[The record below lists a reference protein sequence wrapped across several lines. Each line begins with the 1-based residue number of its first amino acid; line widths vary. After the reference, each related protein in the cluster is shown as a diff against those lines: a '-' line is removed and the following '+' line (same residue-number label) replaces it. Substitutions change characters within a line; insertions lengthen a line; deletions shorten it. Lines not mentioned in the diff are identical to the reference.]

1 LYVAVWRDSRP
12 LPGTTRVALS
22 AYGYLLFFVGTVAT
36 AILAREAEVVCV
48 LLVTMVFAGLFSSR
62 SLRLLLHWQIWVF
75 VLPTLALSPLLIGD
89 RDFLLWGVM
98 LSQEGFWAGVW
109 MVTRALSIALAAA
122 AFARMVS
129 VAQMAQLFEGLRL
142 KGLGFA
148 LGVATNVLPTIRETI
163 DTSYHAMRLRGG
175 FRSRRLHTLKL
186 LLVTVI
192 AGSLQRG
199 DDIVWAAE
207 ARAFDPARS
216 QGQPIVIARA
226 DVALAAY
233 MGALALVLLIL

>member
-1 LYVAVWRDSRP
+1 MAVLRDSRL
-12 LPGTTRVALS
+12 LPAAPRVLFS

-36 AILAREAEVVCV
+36 AILAREAEVVFV
-48 LLVTMVFAGLFSSR
+48 LLATIVFAGLFSGKA
-62 SLRLLLHWQIWVF
+62 LTLLFRWQIWLF

-89 RDFLLWGVM
+89 RAFSLWGLM
-98 LSQEGFWAGVW
+98 LSQEGFWAGLW

-122 AFARMVS
+122 VFALTVS
-129 VAQMAQLFEGLRL
+129 VAQMAQLFEGMRL

-148 LGVATNVLPTIRETI
+148 LGVATNVLPTIQETME
-163 DTSYHAMRLRGG
+163 TSYHAMRLRGG

-192 AGSLQRG
+192 AGSLRRG

-207 ARAFDPARS
+207 ARAFDPDRPL
-216 QGQPIVIARA
+216 GQPVAVTRA
-226 DVALAAY
+226 DAALAAY
-233 MGALALVLLIL
+233 MGALALVLLIV